1 MVIVR
6 QEQGER
12 EGARGGQ
19 GSVNSGGRGEQE
31 HVNTEVA
38 DLASLLE
45 LKVGL
50 INT

>member
-1 MVIVR
+1 MEVQR
-6 QEQGER
+6 EK

-19 GSVNSGGRGEQE
+19 GSGNSGGRGQQE

-45 LKVGL
+45 LKGGL
-50 INT
+50 IYT